1 MLPSF
6 STIQKHVGVCVLA
19 EEVGEGWSKSR
30 GGHAAKTYCR
40 IKASVYDTLSYTAE
54 HTVGEPSQGEQT
66 WALSETSPLL
76 TVKAVSCE
84 SHCERFKLAHNVPAV
99 RLL

>member
-6 STIQKHVGVCVLA
+6 STIQKHVGVCVVA

-40 IKASVYDTLSYTAE
+40 IKASVYDTLSYTA
-54 HTVGEPSQGEQT
+54 Q
-66 WALSETSPLL
+66 
-76 TVKAVSCE
+76 AVSCE
-84 SHCERFKLAHNVPAV
+84 SHCGRFKLASSDF
-99 RLL
+99 LL